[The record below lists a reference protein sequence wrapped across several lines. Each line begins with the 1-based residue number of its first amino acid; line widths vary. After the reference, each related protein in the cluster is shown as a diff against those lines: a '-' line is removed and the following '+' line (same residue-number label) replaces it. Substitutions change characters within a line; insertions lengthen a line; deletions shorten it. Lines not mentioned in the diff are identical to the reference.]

1 MAKGLRPARCYRWD
15 SPTYTRVSKNPGD
28 SYITGIPGN
37 KIVHFC
43 LGNPQLYDLEVSIV
57 YEERIMVRHNA
68 LDSSRIAANKVLEKR
83 LGQNFSILI
92 RTYPHH
98 VMRENAMASGAGAD
112 RVQEGMRLSFGKPVG
127 RAAKLYKKQKILS
140 LYVNRK
146 DVEAAKAAAQKS
158 CYKLP
163 GRKHITVEENSI
175 QRKTE
180 EI

>member
-15 SPTYTRVSKNPGD
+15 SPTYTRISKNPGD

-43 LGNPQLYDLEVSIV
+43 AGKPENFKKEISIV

-68 LDSSRIAANKVLEKR
+68 LDASRIAANKVLEEKI
-83 LGQNFSILI
+83 GQNFSLLV

-98 VMRENAMASGAGAD
+98 VMRENTMASGAGAD

-127 RAAKLYKKQKILS
+127 RAAKLYKNQKIIS
-140 LYVNRK
+140 VFVNEK
-146 DVEAAKAAAQKS
+146 DVEAAKSAAEKA
-158 CYKLP
+158 CFKLP
-163 GRKHITVEENSI
+163 GRKHITVEDNKLEKNL
-175 QRKTE
+175 
-180 EI
+180 